1 MYILHAKLGV
11 NIMYLLGKETT
22 FLALCPMYMD
32 SRYQSEIGNQVYQI
46 KDFPQDPLAWLTLRT
61 FLAIIIR
68 SNPSQAN
75 MRVQRLVMTSN
86 SFAR

>member
-22 FLALCPMYMD
+22 FLALYPMYMD